1 MNAWL
6 KGAILGF
13 LLALFVAGW
22 AARATTFEAFL
33 RVGSDRAVLD
43 LRLDESTVGRVTN
56 IPTAVLGE
64 TSLTKRSWLILTT
77 YEFALRLRPDAA
89 PEISRAVRG
98 LEVTTNLPGRVVATN
113 ATRVADGTAV
123 WETLPVGALQFKT
136 RAIHWGRIVV
146 LGALAAAITALGR
159 RQH

>member
-6 KGAILGF
+6 KGALLGF
-13 LLALFVAGW
+13 LLALLAVGW
-22 AARATTFEAFL
+22 ASRATTFEAFL
-33 RVGSDRAVLD
+33 RIGSDRAVLD
-43 LRLDESTVGRVTN
+43 LRLDESPVGRATN

-64 TSLTKRSWLILTT
+64 TSLTKRSWLIVTT
-77 YEFALRLRPDAA
+77 YEFALRLRPDAG

-113 ATRVADGTAV
+113 ATRTSGRTAV
-123 WETLPVGALQFKT
+123 WDTLPAGPLEVKT

-146 LGALAAAITALGR
+146 LGVLAAAITALGR
-159 RQH
+159 RHL